1 MTVTMERAA
10 VTFRLALLG
19 CGIGM
24 LTALFAACGSSDD
37 GGGSGAASG
46 DIVVSFASYEP
57 LVGANNR
64 VIVGLLTNDNNFI
77 SYGDVSMR
85 FFRLGEQNE
94 QPQLAGEATGRFIP
108 VPGEGVASPPSR
120 PTVVPPSGGRGV
132 YEALGVNFDRA
143 GFWQVEVTAN
153 LSDGARTGAAAFQ
166 VQDKATLPNVGNQ
179 AIASINPIIGSD
191 APGGAIDSRF
201 VTDGKIPD
209 PELHAVTIA
218 DAIRSGKPTLV
229 VFATPVFCVS
239 RFCGPVTD
247 MVHSIE
253 PDFRGRANVI
263 HVEIWNDF
271 QKKTINRAAADWIYR
286 GDNLTEPWFFLIG
299 QDGKIVA
306 RWDNVASREQIV
318 LALEQALRQG

>member
-1 MTVTMERAA
+1 MATI
-10 VTFRLALLG
+10 RLALLG
-19 CGIGM
+19 CGIGT
-24 LTALFAACGSSDD
+24 LAALFASCGSSDE
-37 GGGSGAASG
+37 GGASG
-46 DIVVSFASYEP
+46 GARDDIAVSFASYEP

-64 VIVGLLTNDNNFI
+64 IIVGLLTNDNNFI

-85 FFRLGEQNE
+85 FFRLGAQNDP
-94 QPQLAGEATGRFIP
+94 PQFVSESIGRFIP
-108 VPGEGVASPPSR
+108 VPGEGAAALPSR

-143 GFWQVEVTAN
+143 GYWRVEVTAN
-153 LSDGARTGAAAFQ
+153 LSDGARAGAAAFQ
-166 VQDKATLPNVGNQ
+166 VQQKASLPNVGDQ
-179 AIASINPIIGSD
+179 AIASLNPIIGSD

-201 VTDGKIPD
+201 VSDGKIPD
-209 PELHAVTIA
+209 PELHSMTIA

-247 MVHSIE
+247 MVQEIE
-253 PDFRGRANVI
+253 REFRGRANVI

-271 QKKTINRAAADWIYR
+271 QKKAINKAAADWIYR

-299 QDGKIVA
+299 KDGKIAA
-306 RWDNVASREQIV
+306 RWDNLASREQIV
-318 LALEQALRQG
+318 QALQQALR